1 MSSFS
6 LSLTFVDAHL
16 ILYKLTQH
24 SATLQWP
31 SWSLRSLGAF
41 LRPIIVFNL
50 NIILRE
56 LKIIE

>member
-1 MSSFS
+1 
-6 LSLTFVDAHL
+6 
-16 ILYKLTQH
+16 
-24 SATLQWP
+24 
-31 SWSLRSLGAF
+31 LRSLGAF